1 MSTKMASTTTML
13 KTKVFNELLWP
24 FAQLS
29 DDYVVLDTETTG
41 LPDEQGLPDIVTL
54 GLVVVSNRV
63 VVDAV
68 EFSIRPERSITPEA
82 EAIHGISNDQ
92 AAGFEPLANQWQNVL
107 PYLSEQLIVIHNASF
122 DWPVL
127 CHHIACYHLEM
138 PTIQGVFCSQKA
150 ATPWAQ
156 AHQLKCSQRG
166 PSLDMLTQVLA
177 VHSHRADHEGQHGAK
192 VDSQQTA
199 EVVEEL
205 RSLAKQSGPS
215 ENHELDDF
223 LKPRIL
229 AAKKGEFSDK
239 TVDDIFDEVNQDEIN
254 KKEK

>member
-1 MSTKMASTTTML
+1 M
-13 KTKVFNELLWP
+13 FNELLWP
-24 FAQLS
+24 FVQLP
-29 DDYVVLDTETTG
+29 DDYVVLDTETTR

-68 EFSIRPERSITPEA
+68 EFSIRPERPITPEA

-92 AAGFEPLANQWQNVL
+92 AAAFEPLASQWQNIL
-107 PYLSEQLIVIHNASF
+107 PYLNEQLIVIHNASF
-122 DWPVL
+122 DWPIL
-127 CHHIACYHLEM
+127 CNQITHYHLEM
-138 PTIQGVFCSQKA
+138 PTIRGVFCSQKVA
-150 ATPWAQ
+150 IPWAQ
-156 AHQLKCSQRG
+156 ANQLQCSHRG
-166 PSLDMLTQVLA
+166 PSLDTLTQVLA

-199 EVVEEL
+199 EVVEAL
-205 RSLAKQSGPS
+205 RDLAEQSGPPKNS
-215 ENHELDDF
+215 ELEDC

-229 AAKKGEFSDK
+229 AAKKGEFSDQ

-254 KKEK
+254 KKEN